1 MKKLTKLAAAI
12 TLVGTMVVP
21 FQSANA
27 FWGGGYWDDGYGWG
41 SYGRGWNRWGGGPR
55 GYGYGHG
62 YGYPGWGGY
71 GYGGYSGWGGYYG
84 GYPGWGGYYGG
95 WGHRPVGVPLVPAPT
110 APAKA
115 KSDKGE

>member
-1 MKKLTKLAAAI
+1 MKKLTKLAAAV
-12 TLVGTMVVP
+12 TLVGAMVVVP

-41 SYGRGWNRWGGGPR
+41 PYGGRGWNRWGGGPW
-55 GYGYGHG
+55 GY
-62 YGYPGWGGY
+62 GY
-71 GYGGYSGWGGYYG
+71 GYGGYGYPGWGGYYG

-95 WGHRPVGVPLVPAPT
+95 WGYGYYPPVGAPLVPAPT

-115 KSDKGE
+115 KSDKDE

>member
-41 SYGRGWNRWGGGPR
+41 SYGRGWNRWGGSPW

-71 GYGGYSGWGGYYG
+71 
-84 GYPGWGGYYGG
+84 YGG
-95 WGHRPVGVPLVPAPT
+95 WGHRPIGVPLVPAPT